1 MLAVLSAG
9 AWILIGAVLFV
20 LFLVWLYCL
29 FDVIVR
35 GNFGTGRK
43 VVWIIALI
51 ILAPLAMIGWFLFG
65 RPKSMI

>member
-1 MLAVLSAG
+1 MTLAVSAG
-9 AWILIGAVLFV
+9 GWLLIAAVLFV

-35 GNFGTGRK
+35 GNYSTGKK
-43 VVWIIALI
+43 VVWIVALI
-51 ILAPLAMIGWFLFG
+51 VLAPLAMIGWFLFG